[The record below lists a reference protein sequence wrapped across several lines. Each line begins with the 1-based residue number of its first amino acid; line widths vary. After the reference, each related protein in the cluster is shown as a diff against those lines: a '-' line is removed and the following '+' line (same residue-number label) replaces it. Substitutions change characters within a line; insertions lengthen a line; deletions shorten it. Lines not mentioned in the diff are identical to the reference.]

1 MAAHLPNSFQE
12 RGVAVP
18 FETDAVRNARLRGES
33 AKRREALLPGLSGGE
48 GTYVVPFKALP
59 ELVELTLYDR
69 ALFDAVEAE
78 DDELAPMDMREI
90 VLQVD
95 AQGYGGVD
103 RTKAAKQELA
113 YADTV
118 AIFNQCLLIVRALKL
133 LADDSLDMDLKV
145 LITPEGQR
153 LAKEHFRGYAQHAGT
168 SSDEIMRKLEQW
180 ARLIGTVGVRQAEH
194 VGYLRRDQIRLKE
207 MTDDLRAY
215 IAKEPPE
222 AQAMGRGIV
231 EAADLASEIVDEE
244 VEACWAYEASIAKTL
259 ENAGPA
265 MADLRKR
272 IETIS
277 WVLDGWR
284 RMMDAWDDSA
294 EAFRSQRR
302 KVLEMIYE
310 NLPVLPKSILQ
321 RNQLEK
327 ASVIREQQKGWVK
340 ANTDWRTE
348 ELDEEMVGRLQ
359 SFKTIE
365 E

>member
-1 MAAHLPNSFQE
+1 MAAHLPTTFQE

-18 FETDAVRNARLRGES
+18 FETPAVRNARLRGEN

-59 ELVELTLYDR
+59 DLVELTLYDR
-69 ALFDAVEAE
+69 ALFDAVAAE

-95 AQGYGGVD
+95 AQGYAGVD

-133 LADDSLDMDLKV
+133 LADDSLDMDVKV
-145 LITPEGQR
+145 LITPDGQKR
-153 LAKEHFRGYAQHAGT
+153 AKEHFRGYAQQAGT

-180 ARLIGTVGVRQAEH
+180 ARLIGTVGVRHAEH
-194 VGYLRRDQIRLKE
+194 VGYLRRDQMRLTE
-207 MTDDLRAY
+207 MTEDLRAY

-222 AQAMGRGIV
+222 AQAMGRGII
-231 EAADLASEIVDEE
+231 EAADLASEIVDQE
-244 VEACWAYEASIAKTL
+244 VEACWAYESAIARTL

-294 EAFRSQRR
+294 ESFRSQRR

-348 ELDEEMVGRLQ
+348 ELDDEMIGRLQ
-359 SFKTIE
+359 SYKTIE

>member
-1 MAAHLPNSFQE
+1 MTAHLPNSFEE

-18 FETDAVRNARLRGES
+18 FETEAIRNARLRGES
-33 AKRREALLPGLSGGE
+33 AKRREALLPGLSGGD
-48 GTYVVPFKALP
+48 GTYVVPYKALP

-69 ALFDAVEAE
+69 ALYAAIEE
-78 DDELAPMDMREI
+78 QHDELAPMDMRQI
-90 VLQVD
+90 VLEVD

-103 RTKAAKQELA
+103 RTKAAKQELS

-133 LADDSLDMDLKV
+133 LADDSLDMDVKV
-145 LITPEGQR
+145 LITPEGQKR
-153 LAKEHFRGYAQHAGT
+153 AKEHFRGYAQHAGT

-180 ARLIGTVGVRQAEH
+180 ARLIGTIGVRHAEH
-194 VGYLRRDQIRLKE
+194 VGYLRRDQLRLKGL
-207 MTDDLRAY
+207 TDDMRGY
-215 IAKEPPE
+215 IEKEPPE
-222 AQAMGRGIV
+222 AQFMGRGVI
-231 EAADLASEIVDEE
+231 EAADLASEIIDEE
-244 VEACWAYEASIAKTL
+244 VEACWAYETSIAKTL

-294 EAFRSQRR
+294 ETFRSQRR

-310 NLPVLPKSILQ
+310 NLPVLPKSILA

-348 ELDEEMVGRLQ
+348 ELDEEMLGRLQ
-359 SFKTIE
+359 SYRKIDE
-365 E
+365 